1 MSGLSQAVRLPK
13 KFRFSEGCDEV
24 AVRQVG
30 RHLILSPRFADW
42 EDYWANSTRPDD
54 DFASTV
60 LELRALELPLVTNNT
75 REFSRVPELVIDN
88 WLQNEG

>member
-1 MSGLSQAVRLPK
+1 MAGLSQAVRLPK

-60 LELRALELPLVTNNT
+60 LELRVNDLPVEE
-75 REFSRVPELVIDN
+75 RQSFD
-88 WLQNEG
+88 

>member
-1 MSGLSQAVRLPK
+1 MAVPDKHDSAKVFMSGLSQAVRLPK
-13 KFRFSEGCDEV
+13 KFRFSEGCEEV

-42 EDYWANSTRPDD
+42 EDYWANSARPDD

-60 LELRALELPLVTNNT
+60 LELRANDLPVEE
-75 REFSRVPELVIDN
+75 RQSFD
-88 WLQNEG
+88 

>member
-1 MSGLSQAVRLPK
+1 MAVPDKQDSAKVFMSGLSQAVRLPK

-30 RHLILSPRFADW
+30 RHLILSPRFTDW

-60 LELRALELPLVTNNT
+60 LELRANDLPVEE
-75 REFSRVPELVIDN
+75 RQSFD
-88 WLQNEG
+88 

>member
-1 MSGLSQAVRLPK
+1 MMAISGKQDSAKVFMSGLSQAVRLPK

-42 EDYWANSTRPDD
+42 EDYWANSTQPDD

-60 LELRALELPLVTNNT
+60 LELRANELPIEE
-75 REFSRVPELVIDN
+75 RQSFD
-88 WLQNEG
+88 